1 MMTLGPSGVK
11 SKFQLPN
18 RARIFDWLLVSFVFW
33 SYLFFF
39 FHFQQDGPTQIPE
52 IPEDAIYP
60 EEDLFD
66 VESLLDDDTFMSIA
80 FE

>member
-1 MMTLGPSGVK
+1 MLNLNFNCLTGLGSLIG
-11 SKFQLPN
+11 FWCHLC
-18 RARIFDWLLVSFVFW
+18 FDHTS
-33 SYLFFF
+33 FF